1 MASIALARVYQQS
14 FETHPYTTLALTNGA
29 LNALGDVV
37 AQVTQNLVR
46 IPLSP
51 LLEIFVCSLDD

>member
-14 FETHPYTTLALTNGA
+14 FDAHPYSTLALTNGA

-37 AQVTQNLVR
+37 AQMTQIVVR
-46 IPLSP
+46 ARQW
-51 LLEIFVCSLDD
+51 

>member
-1 MASIALARVYQQS
+1 MSSIALARAYQQS
-14 FETHPYTTLALTNGA
+14 FETHPYGTLALTNGA

-46 IPLSP
+46 AFILSA
-51 LLEIFVCSLDD
+51 